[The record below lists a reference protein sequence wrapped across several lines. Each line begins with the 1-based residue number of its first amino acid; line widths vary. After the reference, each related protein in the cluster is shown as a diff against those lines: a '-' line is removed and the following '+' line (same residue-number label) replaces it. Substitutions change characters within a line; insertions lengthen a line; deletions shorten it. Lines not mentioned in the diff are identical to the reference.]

1 MLFNSYIFI
10 LLFLPLVLISFYTLK
25 GRSRRACKVVLV
37 LMSLWFYGYFNLSYL
52 WIMLFSIVVNYAFY
66 LWICRSSYRRR
77 VLSLGIAMNLGLLFY
92 YKYFDFFIDNCN
104 ALFNLNMPLKHIV
117 LPLGISF
124 FTFQQIGFLTD
135 TYRGQTARTDF
146 IDYALFVSFFP
157 QLVAGPIVEYEEM
170 MPQFRQI
177 GRKITEQEFASSLFM
192 FIIGLAKKVLIA
204 DTFGI
209 AVDWAFDAVN
219 YGINSTEALLAI
231 LFYTLQ
237 LYFDFS
243 GYCDMAIGLAGML
256 GIRLPVNFDS
266 PYKAVH
272 IIDFWKRWHI
282 TLNRFFMKNIYIP
295 LGGNRKGKVRMYV
308 NLAVV
313 FLLSGIWHGAGW
325 NYILWGVMH
334 GALYIVTRFVLEHT
348 GEWHKISK
356 AVSRIFTFVFVA
368 IAWTYFRAPDIAT
381 GTEML
386 RTVLKHDF
394 HLVASPMYEAFN
406 LGELWYVL
414 KLTHLASTSFGPYI
428 CMLGFIIASLL
439 TVNLAP
445 NSKALSVKCRYG
457 IPSAAVLACLLVWCV
472 VSLSGVSTF
481 LYFNF

>member
-52 WIMLFSIVVNYAFY
+52 WIMLFSIVVNYAFN

-256 GIRLPVNFDS
+256 G
-266 PYKAVH
+266 
-272 IIDFWKRWHI
+272 
-282 TLNRFFMKNIYIP
+282 
-295 LGGNRKGKVRMYV
+295 
-308 NLAVV
+308 
-313 FLLSGIWHGAGW
+313 SG
-325 NYILWGVMH
+325 
-334 GALYIVTRFVLEHT
+334 
-348 GEWHKISK
+348 
-356 AVSRIFTFVFVA
+356 
-368 IAWTYFRAPDIAT
+368 FR
-381 GTEML
+381 
-386 RTVLKHDF
+386 
-394 HLVASPMYEAFN
+394 
-406 LGELWYVL
+406 
-414 KLTHLASTSFGPYI
+414 
-428 CMLGFIIASLL
+428 
-439 TVNLAP
+439 
-445 NSKALSVKCRYG
+445 
-457 IPSAAVLACLLVWCV
+457 
-472 VSLSGVSTF
+472 
-481 LYFNF
+481 

>member
-77 VLSLGIAMNLGLLFY
+77 VLSLGIVMNLGLLFY

-282 TLNRFFMKNIYIP
+282 TLNRCFSKNIDSP
-295 LGGNRKGKVRMYV
+295 LGGNRKFKVRMYV

-334 GALYIVTRFVLEHT
+334 GALYIITRFVLEHT

-414 KLTHLASTSFGPYI
+414 KLTHLASTSLGPYI
-428 CMLGFIIASLL
+428 CMFGFIIASLL

-457 IPSAAVLACLLVWCV
+457 IPSAAILACLLVWCV